1 MEFPKQLKPIDE
13 PEKEAVKEA
22 VPVEMYT
29 ISGFKE
35 ADIDKYLRNKAQDE
49 LIKKVAEYSRR
60 DPSILIKEYFAKD
73 SPELWIKAA
82 GMIDSAPKEERA
94 LLRIEV
100 SEKIKESFAKDSPE
114 VWIKAAE
121 MINWAPIE
129 ERASLRRDV
138 SEKIKESFAKD
149 NPEVWIEA
157 IGMIDSAPKEER
169 ALLRRDVSEKIKE
182 SFSKDNPEV
191 WIKAA
196 EMINRAPEEERALL
210 IKESFAKDSP
220 EVWIKAAGIIYSAP
234 EEERAS
240 LIRESFAKDSPDA
253 WIKAAGMIYW
263 APIEERAS
271 LIRESFAKDSPEVWI
286 KAAEMINWAPEE
298 ERALLIK
305 ESFAKD
311 SPEVWIKAAGMID
324 WAPIEEQSS
333 LRRDVSEKI
342 KESFS
347 KDSPELWIKAAGMI
361 DLAPIEE
368 RASLIREVFEKGIVE
383 EIIKPPLYNNSNID
397 DETFKREKFDK
408 TGSGT
413 TLIGGS
419 LKDKIITRHIEP
431 EAFLSWQR
439 LYEDYNLWKKNG
451 FDYVPIEPI
460 QSYKIG
466 KDNLVD
472 VHSGVLDLSLGSW
485 QNITSLFEQELD
497 TQKMLILETLESVDI
512 EHGHA
517 HNDNFVLR
525 FFRDENGKP
534 DITKVPR
541 LYLID
546 FDQAVS
552 PEK

>member
-49 LIKKVAEYSRR
+49 LIKKVAEDSRR
-60 DPSILIKEYFAKD
+60 DPSILIKEYFA
-73 SPELWIKAA
+73 
-82 GMIDSAPKEERA
+82 
-94 LLRIEV
+94 
-100 SEKIKESFAKDSPE
+100 
-114 VWIKAAE
+114 
-121 MINWAPIE
+121 
-129 ERASLRRDV
+129 
-138 SEKIKESFAKD
+138 
-149 NPEVWIEA
+149 
-157 IGMIDSAPKEER
+157 
-169 ALLRRDVSEKIKE
+169 
-182 SFSKDNPEV
+182 KDNPEV

-240 LIRESFAKDSPDA
+240 LIRESFAKDN
-253 WIKAAGMIYW
+253 
-263 APIEERAS
+263 
-271 LIRESFAKDSPEVWI
+271 PEVWI
-286 KAAEMINWAPEE
+286 EAI
-298 ERALLIK
+298 
-305 ESFAKD
+305 
-311 SPEVWIKAAGMID
+311 GMID
-324 WAPIEEQSS
+324 SAP
-333 LRRDVSEKI
+333 K
-342 KESFS
+342 
-347 KDSPELWIKAAGMI
+347 
-361 DLAPIEE
+361 EE
-368 RASLIREVFEKGIVE
+368 RASLIREVFEKGIGE

-485 QNITSLFEQELD
+485 QKITSLFNQELE

>member
-129 ERASLRRDV
+129 ERA
-138 SEKIKESFAKD
+138 
-149 NPEVWIEA
+149 
-157 IGMIDSAPKEER
+157 
-169 ALLRRDVSEKIKE
+169 
-182 SFSKDNPEV
+182 
-191 WIKAA
+191 
-196 EMINRAPEEERALL
+196 
-210 IKESFAKDSP
+210 
-220 EVWIKAAGIIYSAP
+220 
-234 EEERAS
+234 
-240 LIRESFAKDSPDA
+240 
-253 WIKAAGMIYW
+253 
-263 APIEERAS
+263 
-271 LIRESFAKDSPEVWI
+271 
-286 KAAEMINWAPEE
+286 
-298 ERALLIK
+298 
-305 ESFAKD
+305 
-311 SPEVWIKAAGMID
+311 
-324 WAPIEEQSS
+324 S